1 MTDKQINEI
10 KAMYKLAEKRMK
22 FANTEHKR
30 DIARAELIQLE
41 QVMNIMGIEY

>member
-1 MTDKQINEI
+1 MTEKQTNEI

-22 FANTEHKR
+22 FANNEHKK

-41 QVMNIMGIEY
+41 QVMTILGIEF